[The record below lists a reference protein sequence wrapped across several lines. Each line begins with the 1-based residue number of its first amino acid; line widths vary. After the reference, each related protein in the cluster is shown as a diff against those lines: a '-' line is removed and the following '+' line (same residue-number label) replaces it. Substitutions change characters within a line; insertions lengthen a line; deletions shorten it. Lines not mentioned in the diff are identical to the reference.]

1 METSTTFTPCPP
13 HLIFGDRM
21 VVHQWVCWLIPPI
34 TAHVQS
40 VPRGPLLRWQ
50 WAHHFQQWHKPC
62 VHNNHITLQEQ
73 HLAINHSW
81 LLHAVITTDS
91 CEQLHLAQNRWKQ
104 CSYKTCTCNTW
115 LHGFASYKS
124 CSDFILCFMILS
136 LFWAT
141 NLNNTPVDKYS
152 LSWSV
157 ALLC

>member
-13 HLIFGDRM
+13 HLIFGNRM

-62 VHNNHITLQEQ
+62 VHNNHITVQEQ

-91 CEQLHLAQNRWKQ
+91 CEQLHLAQNRGNNVDTRLVLAIHGCMGLHHTRVVVILYCALWYY
-104 CSYKTCTCNTW
+104 SYFEP
-115 LHGFASYKS
+115 H
-124 CSDFILCFMILS
+124 
-136 LFWAT
+136 
-141 NLNNTPVDKYS
+141 NTPVDKYIKLKCS
-152 LSWSV
+152 IG
-157 ALLC
+157 LLNHI